1 MDIGE
6 CIDRAEQAFLD
17 SGLHFGHGTDNAGDE
32 AAWLVLHV
40 VGAKLDGSF
49 DEWQQPVNPGQ
60 QQRIAALVKARL
72 ETRKP
77 LAYLLG
83 TAWFAGL
90 EFEVNEHVLVPRSP
104 MAELVLEGF
113 SPWLDARTISRVL
126 DLCTGSG
133 CIGIATA
140 AYLPWAQVDAS
151 DISNAALDL
160 AARNVARHGVAG
172 RVRLV
177 QSDLFAALPGEVYD
191 LIITNPPYV
200 PQIASA
206 GIPSEYQAEPA
217 LGLYS
222 GDDGLDLCLRI
233 MMQSPQHLNPGGVL
247 VCEVGESAGRLAEAL
262 PQVPF
267 TWLEFQSGGEGVFL
281 LERESL
287 LLANPAI
294 SALTEERASVR

>member
-1 MDIGE
+1 MNIAE
-6 CIDRAEQAFLD
+6 CIGRAEQAFLD
-17 SGLHFGHGTDNAGDE
+17 SGLHFGHGTDSAGDE

-49 DEWQQPVNPGQ
+49 DDWQQPVDAGQ
-60 QQRIAALVKARL
+60 QLRIAELVNARV

-83 TAWFAGL
+83 RAWFAGL

-104 MAELVLEGF
+104 MAEMVLEEF
-113 SPWLDARTISRVL
+113 SPWLDARTVTRVL

-133 CIGIATA
+133 CIGIAIA
-140 AYLPWAQVDAS
+140 AYLPWVQVDAS
-151 DISNAALDL
+151 DISPAALQL
-160 AARNVARHGVAG
+160 AARNVARHGVAD

-177 QSDLFAALPGEVYD
+177 QSDLFEALQGEAYE

-200 PQIASA
+200 PQAASA
-206 GIPSEYQAEPA
+206 GIPSEYQAEPG

-222 GDDGLDLCLRI
+222 GDDGLDMCLRI
-233 MMQSPQHLNPGGVL
+233 MMQSPQHLNPEGIL

-281 LERESL
+281 LEREHL
-287 LLANPAI
+287 LRANPAI
-294 SALTEERASVR
+294 SVLTEERASVR